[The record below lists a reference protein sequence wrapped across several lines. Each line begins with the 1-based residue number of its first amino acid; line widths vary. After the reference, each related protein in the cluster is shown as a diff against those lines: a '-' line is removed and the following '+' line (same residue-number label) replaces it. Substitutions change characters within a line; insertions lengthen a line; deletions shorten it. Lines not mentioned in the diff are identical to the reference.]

1 MNAISDKFSVK
12 RMWTVAGH
20 YCVANARNLIICS
33 AVMFGLVFLITLLL
47 TKLIGNVD
55 PTGNEDPTVR
65 AAMVSVFFVMAA
77 GLIFS
82 VTGSL
87 TFSSYSSKPKRI
99 AAMMLPATKLEKF
112 MALNLIYVVFGNL
125 LVVLTLLLSDVL
137 TASLFGLRSAVSYLP
152 EIFYEIFYNDPE
164 FTRFILPLALGVM
177 WFFFLN
183 QVIYVIGSSLW
194 PKLSFLKTFI
204 AMNVFQT
211 VLTIFIP
218 IYHFGY
224 WFSDLFKFLF
234 DYFSTPDKVYALAW
248 SSIAVAYLIILPG
261 LYALAWLRFRNMAVA
276 KRFLS

>member
-1 MNAISDKFSVK
+1 MNAISDRFSVK

-20 YCVANARNLIICS
+20 YCVANARNLIIS
-33 AVMFGLVFLITLLL
+33 TTVMFGLVFLITLLL
-47 TKLIGNVD
+47 TKLIGNED
-55 PTGNEDPTVR
+55 PSGNENSTVR
-65 AAMVSVFFVMAA
+65 AAMVGIFFIMAA
-77 GLIFS
+77 GLILS

-125 LVVLTLLLSDVL
+125 LVLLTLLLSDVL
-137 TASLFGLRSAVSYLP
+137 TASMFSMRSAVSYLP
-152 EIFYEIFYNDPE
+152 EILYNDPE
-164 FTRFILPLALGVM
+164 LNRFILPLVLGIM
-177 WFFFLN
+177 WFFLLN
-183 QVIYVIGSSLW
+183 QVIYIIGSALW

-218 IYHFGY
+218 IYHFGD

-234 DYFSTPDKVYALAW
+234 DYFSTPDKVYVLAW

-261 LYALAWLRFRNMAVA
+261 LYALAWLRFRNLAIA